1 MFLSKPCSLALP
13 PDSPLRAED
22 PHYEG
27 IKRVMLTLLLFYS
40 KQSKSI
46 RGANAV
52 YHRITSHVDKPDI
65 YEGIPLCLLVNL
77 LLLHLC
83 SAFHYH
89 LVFGVCFLSV
99 YFCFALT
106 LNLHTLV
113 LITYSDKIPL
123 VIHVFRHDWY

>member
-1 MFLSKPCSLALP
+1 MFLSKPSSLALP

-27 IKRVMLTLLLFYS
+27 IKRLMLTLLLFYS

-65 YEGIPLCLLVNL
+65 YEGNTFVLGGKLVPFAL
-77 LLLHLC
+77 
-83 SAFHYH
+83 SAF
-89 LVFGVCFLSV
+89 
-99 YFCFALT
+99 
-106 LNLHTLV
+106 
-113 LITYSDKIPL
+113 P
-123 VIHVFRHDWY
+123 